1 MTGATGAGASP
12 GTATA
17 PDAPATVVSM
27 RSAAFGYSGRP
38 VVSDVDLTVR
48 AGEVVAVLGPNG
60 SGKTTL
66 AKGLLGLSEHLSGQ
80 VEVLGTPL
88 ARLRDR
94 ARIGYVPQRHTL
106 VGGVRATV
114 GEVVA
119 TGLLSRRP
127 WWRRASR
134 ADREAVRAAV
144 ETAGLGDRLRFD
156 VESLSGGQQRR
167 VLIARALVQDAAVL
181 LLDEPLAG
189 VDPVSAERI
198 EALMA
203 ALRDEGH
210 TLLVSTHDVES
221 ARKFDRV
228 LCLNRRQVAF
238 GPPSAALVPRMLEET
253 YGSEIVVLGDGV
265 RAIAVGHHGH

>member
-1 MTGATGAGASP
+1 MLV
-12 GTATA
+12 TATEAA
-17 PDAPATVVSM
+17 PPAPTTGGPVVAM
-27 RSAAFGYSGRP
+27 RSASFGYAGRP
-38 VVSDVDLTVR
+38 VVTDVDLTVR

-66 AKGLLGLSEHLSGQ
+66 VKGLLGLSEQLSGQ

-127 WWRRASR
+127 WWRPASR

-144 ETAGLGDRLRFD
+144 ETAGLADRLRFD

-167 VLIARALVQDAAVL
+167 VLIARALVARPEVL
-181 LLDEPLAG
+181 VMDEPTAGVDRASQDVLAG
-189 VDPVSAERI
+189 VLRRLAGAGTTMLIVTHELS
-198 EALMA
+198 
-203 ALRDEGH
+203 ALRGIVDRIVEVDSGH
-210 TLLVSTHDVES
+210 VTFDGTPERYAVHQAEL
-221 ARKFDRV
+221 ARRSG
-228 LCLNRRQVAF
+228 RQVA
-238 GPPSAALVPRMLEET
+238 P
-253 YGSEIVVLGDGV
+253 
-265 RAIAVGHHGH
+265 

>member
-1 MTGATGAGASP
+1 VTGAAAAHPAHPASGAGQP
-12 GTATA
+12 
-17 PDAPATVVSM
+17 VVTM
-27 RSAAFGYSGRP
+27 RSASFGYSGRA

-66 AKGLLGLSEHLSGQ
+66 VKGLLGLSEHLSGE

-127 WWRRASR
+127 WWRPATR
-134 ADREAVRAAV
+134 ADREAVRTAV
-144 ETAGLGDRLRFD
+144 ATAGLADRLRFD

-167 VLIARALVQDAAVL
+167 ALIARALVARPEVL
-181 LLDEPLAG
+181 VMDEPTAGVDRASQDVLAG
-189 VDPVSAERI
+189 VLRRLAQAGTTMLIVTHELS
-198 EALMA
+198 
-203 ALRDEGH
+203 ALRGIVDRIVEVDSGH
-210 TLLVSTHDVES
+210 LTFDGAPERYAAHQADL
-221 ARKFDRV
+221 ARRSG
-228 LCLNRRQVAF
+228 RQVA
-238 GPPSAALVPRMLEET
+238 P
-253 YGSEIVVLGDGV
+253 
-265 RAIAVGHHGH
+265 